1 MPTPPVSGYA
11 MWLDAADSSTIT
23 STASSFE
30 WRDKSSNNFNL
41 TSQGTIGNITYT
53 SSTPASVD
61 FSPNQYLQIDRSTT
75 SPLFYNNTS
84 LKASG
89 GWMIFLVA
97 SQTGGDSLKFAVAF
111 SAGARAPT
119 NSDDDGSGIEYAGN
133 ILFATTN
140 SWVVN
145 GSSLTTDYN
154 SGWTFFDITRK
165 NSMNVVTSIAL
176 AGTSLPNWLCLSS
189 PLYNNS
195 AQNNRFFTGKINE
208 VLVYPAITSSERM
221 QVEAYLANKW
231 GLASVFPASYASLL
245 SGGGGGGGGAL
256 ACFLA
261 GTRLLTQ
268 NGFKAIEK
276 LENTDYLVTSDNRT
290 IDFQLYKTTVQKTDE
305 TSAPYKVDTHA
316 FGRNLPMAPLYIS
329 PSHKLQIQ
337 DGLWISPE
345 VAVKN
350 NSHVTQCPSGETVT
364 YYHVACNDYL
374 RDNVIA
380 EGMVSESFGTYST
393 LKGKDDVYT
402 WNATRGGFTRK
413 RAGSP
418 AKIAKA

>member
-1 MPTPPVSGYA
+1 
-11 MWLDAADSSTIT
+11 
-23 STASSFE
+23 
-30 WRDKSSNNFNL
+30 
-41 TSQGTIGNITYT
+41 
-53 SSTPASVD
+53 
-61 FSPNQYLQIDRSTT
+61 
-75 SPLFYNNTS
+75 
-84 LKASG
+84 
-89 GWMIFLVA
+89 MIFLVA
-97 SQTGGDSLKFAVAF
+97 SQTGNDGLTYAVGF
-111 SAGARAPT
+111 SSAAQAPEPA
-119 NSDDDGSGIEYAGN
+119 DDGVGIEYAGN
-133 ILFATTN
+133 ILYSTNN

-176 AGTSLPNWLCLSS
+176 AGTSLPNWLSISS
-189 PLYNNS
+189 PVF
-195 AQNNRFFTGKINE
+195 NRYFTGTINE

-221 QVEAYLANKW
+221 QVEAYLAMKW
-231 GLASVFPASYASLL
+231 GLAAVFPGNYASLL

-316 FGRNLPMAPLYIS
+316 FGSNLPMAPLYIS